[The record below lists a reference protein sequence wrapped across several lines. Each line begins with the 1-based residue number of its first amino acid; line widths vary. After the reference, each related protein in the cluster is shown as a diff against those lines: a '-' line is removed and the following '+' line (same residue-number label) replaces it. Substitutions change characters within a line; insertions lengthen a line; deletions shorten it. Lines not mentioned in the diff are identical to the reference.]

1 MWYNNAADHIITF
14 MGRSTSSQEL
24 SGSLYGRFGDY
35 SFKVMLPSSDCVAR
49 YPALTVLLGTQFGLC
64 C

>member
-24 SGSLYGRFGDY
+24 SAPYMEDLEITASK
-35 SFKVMLPSSDCVAR
+35 SC
-49 YPALTVLLGTQFGLC
+49 YPAPTVLLGTQL
-64 C
+64 